1 MDTVK
6 IISTKYF
13 KNNSFQFFY
22 ICNSHKAESFESDIN
37 NNTLLSKCYL
47 RKKSVIGNNQKSIYS
62 MHVTIENSDD
72 PTLLYFSRRNGKK
85 TVGYIQIL
93 YQ

>member
-1 MDTVK
+1 MLSSEE
-6 IISTKYF
+6 ISYRKY
-13 KNNSFQFFY
+13 
-22 ICNSHKAESFESDIN
+22 
-37 NNTLLSKCYL
+37 
-47 RKKSVIGNNQKSIYS
+47 QKSIYS